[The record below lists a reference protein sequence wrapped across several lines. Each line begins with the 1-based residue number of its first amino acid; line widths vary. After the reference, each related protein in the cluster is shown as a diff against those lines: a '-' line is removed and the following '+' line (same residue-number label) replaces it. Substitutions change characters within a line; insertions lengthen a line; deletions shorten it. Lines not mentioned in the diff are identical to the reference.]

1 MELHEIDVL
10 FKDIMSNF
18 HLLIE
23 KSQTNVEEFWLL
35 TFIDTPTINKHRFS
49 FLDIFY
55 FTIQRDSAI

>member
-1 MELHEIDVL
+1 MELHKIDVL
-10 FKDIMSNF
+10 FKDITSNF

-35 TFIDTPTINKHRFS
+35 TFINAHTINKHRFS

-55 FTIQRDSAI
+55 FTT